1 MSALALSLSSPFSPS
16 LTLLAPSSF
25 SKLNPRNRIM
35 CSAETKS
42 EALASAQDQS
52 HNQEDHKNSRTYFDI
67 YGPQAKA
74 EVEFKTPEAN
84 SFLTL
89 QDVQGLVTWVLAD
102 GYMPSWV
109 FIKNKPLIPKVVLL
123 YVPGLDAA
131 LYFSQSKI
139 LTSLKK
145 YCGNPRPVQALSCAL
160 DGIQTIDALLTC
172 KLKRKRDEPD
182 LVSREPVQST
192 GKDRSSSSLA
202 DPSPSERLK
211 DLPFAITHYTLTA
224 EQLEDN
230 GYCRNQPGFLS
241 TRPAPLGTP
250 PFEILALDC
259 EMCIT
264 SLGFELTRV
273 TIVDVKGQVVL
284 DKLVKPTNP
293 ITDYNTRY
301 SGITPEMLNN
311 VTTSLSDIQE
321 EFLTM
326 VYKETILVGHSLE
339 NDLLALKISHD
350 LVIDTAILY
359 KHPRGHPYKTAL
371 RVLARRFLCKEIQD
385 SGNGHDSIEDA
396 RTAMELALLKF
407 RNGNYHSYPA
417 SCWVRD
423 ISKNLI
429 ARIEGA
435 CGGPDFGSPRQFAK
449 KKLLT
454 LLSEHGKTSSF
465 IDDVFIV
472 KRYASGTCHALPV
485 SSDEA
490 ALSKAAKEVRSDK
503 VHFVWTQFS
512 EISSHLKKQADN
524 EENFNSRLS
533 ELISMQACQNKSSAR
548 KVKCSLPSG
557 LKEILTQTNSRIH
570 KLYSSLPTNA
580 MLIIYSGQGDT
591 AIIHRLRMMLNGQT
605 KAPEC
610 REKLL
615 KVLEEQ
621 QSQAEVGFTLQKINY
636 VSFVECRI
644 DITGNESG
652 HNLLFVCLIPAEN
665 ELQQVSF
672 K

>member
-1 MSALALSLSSPFSPS
+1 ML
-16 LTLLAPSSF
+16 
-25 SKLNPRNRIM
+25 
-35 CSAETKS
+35 
-42 EALASAQDQS
+42 
-52 HNQEDHKNSRTYFDI
+52 
-67 YGPQAKA
+67 
-74 EVEFKTPEAN
+74 
-84 SFLTL
+84 
-89 QDVQGLVTWVLAD
+89 
-102 GYMPSWV
+102 
-109 FIKNKPLIPKVVLL
+109 KV
-123 YVPGLDAA
+123 
-131 LYFSQSKI
+131 
-139 LTSLKK
+139 
-145 YCGNPRPVQALSCAL
+145 
-160 DGIQTIDALLTC
+160 
-172 KLKRKRDEPD
+172 
-182 LVSREPVQST
+182 
-192 GKDRSSSSLA
+192 
-202 DPSPSERLK
+202 
-211 DLPFAITHYTLTA
+211 
-224 EQLEDN
+224 
-230 GYCRNQPGFLS
+230 
-241 TRPAPLGTP
+241 
-250 PFEILALDC
+250 
-259 EMCIT
+259 
-264 SLGFELTRV
+264 
-273 TIVDVKGQVVL
+273 
-284 DKLVKPTNP
+284 
-293 ITDYNTRY
+293 RY

-396 RTAMELALLKF
+396 RAAMELALLKF
-407 RNGNYHSYPA
+407 RN
-417 SCWVRD
+417 
-423 ISKNLI
+423 
-429 ARIEGA
+429 
-435 CGGPDFGSPRQFAK
+435 GPDFGSPRQFAK

-490 ALSKAAKEVRSDK
+490 ALSKAAKEVKSDK

-524 EENFNSRLS
+524 EEKFNSRLS
-533 ELISMQACQNKSSAR
+533 ELVSMQACQNKSSAR

-621 QSQAEVGFTLQKINY
+621 QSQAEVGLC
-636 VSFVECRI
+636 FVGI
-644 DITGNESG
+644 K
-652 HNLLFVCLIPAEN
+652 H
-665 ELQQVSF
+665 
-672 K
+672 